1 MSLCYFSIAFF
12 SFFLLALRLRKY
24 FVVALALFVNVVHLF
39 AVVLALIRV
48 CSCFNLCSCKFESLC
63 VFVSWCCSC
72 ASFVF
77 CIISYC
83 CCFVSSQ
90 RTSTRLIIITAVGT
104 GFLLRNKF
112 LFPHPSCIC
121 WVLLQQCEGSG
132 KQHCRQSY
140 WDDQWGMWISQ
151 STCHRGGPNFKASL
165 HPLN

>member
-1 MSLCYFSIAFF
+1 MSCERARVINLSHHIFF
-12 SFFLLALRLRKY
+12 ELILWLNVFVLLYYISFFFLLAC
-24 FVVALALFVNVVHLF
+24 FASPQIFCVCVVALALFVNVVHLF

-48 CSCFNLCSCKFESLC
+48 CSCFNLCSRKFESLC

-90 RTSTRLIIITAVGT
+90 RTSTRLIIITVVGT

-121 WVLLQQCEGSG
+121 
-132 KQHCRQSY
+132 
-140 WDDQWGMWISQ
+140 
-151 STCHRGGPNFKASL
+151 
-165 HPLN
+165 